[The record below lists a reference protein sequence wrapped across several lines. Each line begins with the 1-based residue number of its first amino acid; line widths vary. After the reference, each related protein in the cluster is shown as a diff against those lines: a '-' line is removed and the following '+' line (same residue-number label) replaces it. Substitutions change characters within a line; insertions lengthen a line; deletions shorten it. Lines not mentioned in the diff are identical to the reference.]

1 MRSFFT
7 KVYKRIINKVTL
19 TTRNMNS
26 TKSSGMRN
34 ATGAGPQQNEVSV
47 LEQK

>member
-1 MRSFFT
+1 MRSFFY
-7 KVYKRIINKVTL
+7 KVYKRIINKVTVS
-19 TTRNMNS
+19 TRNMNS

-34 ATGAGPQQNEVSV
+34 ATGTRPQQNDVSV